1 MSVDRIKRVNILLQR
16 EIANGIYHV
25 LRPTEIDIPA
35 ITITG
40 VSTSRD
46 LRQAKVMVS
55 IREHKND
62 REQILSVLRR
72 HRKDFQDYVSKS
84 VVLKYTPR
92 LSFALDTSIEK
103 GNNVLDT
110 LSHLDIPEP
119 DPEDIIDD
127 NSQGKN
133 EY

>member
-1 MSVDRIKRVNILLQR
+1 MSVDRIKRVNVLLQR

-35 ITITG
+35 ITITH
-40 VSTSRD
+40 VLTSRN

-55 IREHKND
+55 IREHENE
-62 REQILSVLRR
+62 REQMLGVLRR
-72 HRKDFQDYVSKS
+72 HRKDFQEYVSKS

-92 LSFALDTSIEK
+92 LFFALDTSIEK

-110 LSHLDIPEP
+110 LAHLDIPEAP
-119 DPEDIIDD
+119 PEEELTQND
-127 NSQGKN
+127 
-133 EY
+133 E